1 MACIGDRLYYHSRN
15 ISRSAFIVLSCQY
28 LTEIGDVK
36 LDGTGEVE
44 SIDFSSLNLLVNAE
58 KEKV

>member
-1 MACIGDRLYYHSRN
+1 
-15 ISRSAFIVLSCQY
+15 
-28 LTEIGDVK
+28 VK

-58 KEKV
+58 KEKVWTIMPLPHRLFLYFSGWCKMLNTHQTRLHLG